1 MVNYC
6 ITHRAKYCRT
16 SNDGKNL
23 PSISTAPTCLA
34 PARNKERVS
43 EPGPAP
49 TSHTSQSNT
58 SETRAILSEIMFQ
71 NHIVWYSSIER
82 YISHFPYFTFA
93 FSEDRMIVIT
103 LNYKFVGN
111 KISRG
116 LQAGVPY
123 HTGNIEI
130 KNKILAELFLGWKS
144 VDPKDIGDLR
154 HWRKAKRKRIC
165 RHYEICY
172 NYKRNRSTAM
182 LNTLIILLKM
192 NTPTSLSRW
201 QFLLTNARTCFCH
214 SLLI

>member
-71 NHIVWYSSIER
+71 NHIVWYSSMER

-103 LNYKFVGN
+103 LNYKF
-111 KISRG
+111 S
-116 LQAGVPY
+116 L
-123 HTGNIEI
+123 EI
-130 KNKILAELFLGWKS
+130 KSHGVYKPACHTIPVTLRSRIKFWLSCFLAES
-144 VDPKDIGDLR
+144 P
-154 HWRKAKRKRIC
+154 
-165 RHYEICY
+165 
-172 NYKRNRSTAM
+172 
-182 LNTLIILLKM
+182 
-192 NTPTSLSRW
+192 
-201 QFLLTNARTCFCH
+201 
-214 SLLI
+214 